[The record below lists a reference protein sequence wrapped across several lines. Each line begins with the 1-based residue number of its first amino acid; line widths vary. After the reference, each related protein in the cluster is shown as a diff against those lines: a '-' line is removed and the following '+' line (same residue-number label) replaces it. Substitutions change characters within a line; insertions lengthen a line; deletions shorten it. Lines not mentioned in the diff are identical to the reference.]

1 MIRNIKDSIANVDVV
16 RIASDL
22 VRIPSFSFMENQ
34 ERDVAMY
41 IYDIFRREGI
51 ETELIEV
58 MPGRYN
64 VNARLPGNGG
74 SGSGSGRSLMLSGHL
89 DTVPAYDMED
99 PFSGEIIDGRLYGRG
114 SCDMKGSLAAMI
126 AAMIGIH
133 RSNVYLQGDLVF
145 TGLIDEEEKGKGVEY
160 LVHHG
165 PLADAAVT
173 GEPTGMQPAIGHKGL
188 EWIKVSVFGKKV
200 HGGRKDE
207 GINAIDMA
215 SRIIARIQ
223 DEYVPKL
230 NQRKHPVLGYPTIN
244 VGKIQGGDQP
254 STVPG
259 SCTIEIDRRWVP
271 EENLDQVYREL
282 EEIIYEVQKEHPG
295 FRAEVSGIFLPG
307 ELLPHEPFSIDEKDS
322 LVQSVQRAFEQTGH
336 PYEGVATF
344 PAWSDAGIMSTFT
357 DMKCIIMG
365 PGDLALAHSGNES
378 IGIDELRAAALI
390 YGCLAYDYCGVY
402 GKKQED
408 EN

>member
-1 MIRNIKDSIANVDVV
+1 MIRNIKESIASVDVV
-16 RIASDL
+16 GIASDL
-22 VRIPSFSFMENQ
+22 IRIPSFSFMENQ
-34 ERDVAMY
+34 ERDVAFY
-41 IYDIFRREGI
+41 IYDLFRREGI
-51 ETELIEV
+51 EAELIEL

-64 VNARLPGNGG
+64 VTACL
-74 SGSGSGRSLMLSGHL
+74 SGSGGGKSLMLSGHL
-89 DTVPAYDMED
+89 DTVPAYDMGV
-99 PFSGEIIDGRLYGRG
+99 PFSGKIIDGRLHGRG
-114 SCDMKGSLAAMI
+114 ACDMKGPLASMI

-133 RSNVYLQGDLVF
+133 RSGIPLKGDLIF

-160 LVHHG
+160 LIEHG
-165 PLADAAVT
+165 PFADASVT

-188 EWIKVSVFGKKV
+188 EWIRVSVFGKKV

-230 NQRKHPVLGYPTIN
+230 NRRKHPLLGYPTIN

-271 EENLDQVYREL
+271 EESLNQVYEEL
-282 EEIIYEVQKEHPG
+282 EEIIGAVQKEYPG
-295 FRAEVSGIFLPG
+295 FRAEVSGVFLPG
-307 ELLPHEPFSIDEKDS
+307 ELLAHEPFCIDEKDP
-322 LVQSVQRAFEQTGH
+322 LIQSVQRAFELTDK
-336 PYEGVATF
+336 PYEGVTTF
-344 PAWSDAGIMSTFT
+344 PAWSDAGVMAYYT

-378 IGIDELRAAALI
+378 IGVDELTAAALI
-390 YGCLAYDYCGVY
+390 YGCLAWDYCGA
-402 GKKQED
+402 
-408 EN
+408 